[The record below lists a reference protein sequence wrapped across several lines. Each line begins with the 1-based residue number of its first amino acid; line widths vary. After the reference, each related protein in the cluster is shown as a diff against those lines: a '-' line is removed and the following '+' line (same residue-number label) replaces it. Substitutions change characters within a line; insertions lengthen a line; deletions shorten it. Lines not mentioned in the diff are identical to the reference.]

1 MKKIEISS
9 APVFTSPN
17 PITFICTRKPDGTTN
32 LATLAFWTYASTAP
46 GKIIFSLNKGAYSL
60 ELLALNKEVV
70 VAVPGMELV
79 NALIG
84 CGTTSGR
91 DVNKVE
97 ELHIP
102 MQKVEGTEIEAPRA
116 SRLLIHAVVCQTVD
130 ADDHVI
136 HVCDVKSVFADEN
149 VEAAFAWNGYAE
161 FAEAQKK

>member
-1 MKKIEISS
+1 MKKIEITS

-17 PITFICTRKPDGTTN
+17 PITLICTEKLDGTTN

-46 GKIIFSLNKGAYSL
+46 GKIVFSLNKGAYSL
-60 ELLALNKEVV
+60 ELLRNKKEVI

-84 CGTTSGR
+84 CGTSSGR

-97 ELHIP
+97 KFNIA
-102 MQKVEGTEIEAPRA
+102 MRKVEGTKIEAPDN
-116 SRLLIHAVVCQTVD
+116 SRLLIHATVCQTVD
-130 ADDHVI
+130 ADDHVL
-136 HVCDVKSVFADEN
+136 HVCDVKNVFVDEN
-149 VEAAFAWNGYAE
+149 VKAAFAWNGYAE